1 MSDEPWTERA
11 FRGRVLDVD
20 LSGGTLDDL
29 VIEEG
34 QYRALLGGY
43 GLGARLLFDRI
54 PVGAD
59 PLGPDNVLGFFSG
72 LLTGTPLFG
81 QRFQVVA
88 MSPKNGGWGDSSCGG
103 DFGPVLKFAGYDGV
117 LVRGQAA
124 QPCYIHIEG
133 GRAELR
139 DATSLWGE
147 LAQDAERSLKA
158 TDGDR
163 ASVVVIGPAGEQRS
177 LMAGIANDGG
187 RMAARSGLG
196 AVMGSKRL
204 KAIVAVAPH
213 SALARTPAVLAEL
226 RDAYPGFGAQAVAFY
241 REHGTAGIAPV
252 AAISGDAP
260 VKNWR
265 GVGIVDLVTDGNDP
279 AAVTGPALAERMER
293 SYACWHC
300 HVACGAVTA
309 APEAGAVFDFPA
321 GVQRPQFETVA
332 AFGALTS
339 TATPE
344 AVDGTVAFNH
354 WCNAYGL
361 DTISTGA
368 TIAFAIECYEAGLI
382 TLEDTDGLRL
392 AWGDAEAILAL
403 THRIGRRD
411 GIGDVLA
418 DGVQH
423 AAARL
428 GPRAEAF
435 AMHVDGEEVPM
446 HDPKYDPG
454 YGAAY
459 LGDATP
465 ARHTLWAAGRGDAG
479 TGDRRAPRGQRQ
491 RRAHESAH
499 VMNATGICSFVY
511 QSGPMER
518 LPQWI
523 QLVTGWD
530 VTAEELR
537 EAGERIGVLRLA
549 FALRHGNNPAARVLP
564 GRVSGEPPQR
574 HGPNAGVTVDAVA
587 LRDEW
592 FEAAGWDPVTS
603 LPSRAKLDALGLSDV
618 ADALSITT

>member
-1 MSDEPWTERA
+1 MSDDPSTERA
-11 FRGRVLDVD
+11 FRGRVLDID
-20 LSGGTLDDL
+20 LTTGILGDL
-29 VIEEG
+29 IIEDR

-54 PVGAD
+54 PRGAD
-59 PLGPDNVLGFFSG
+59 PLGPDNVLGFFPG

-103 DFGPVLKFAGYDGV
+103 DFGPVLKFAGFDGV
-117 LVRGQAA
+117 LVRGEAA
-124 QPCYIHIEG
+124 RPCYVHIEG

-139 DATSLWGE
+139 DAGSLWG
-147 LAQDAERSLKA
+147 LLMQDAERALRA
-158 TDGDR
+158 THGAR
-163 ASVVVIGPAGEQRS
+163 ASVVAIGPAGEARS
-177 LMAGIANDGG
+177 LTAGIGNDGG

-204 KAIVAVAPH
+204 KAIVAVAPR

-226 RDAYPGFGAQAVAFY
+226 GDSYPGFDARAVAFY
-241 REHGTAGIAPV
+241 REHGTAGVAPV

-265 GVGIVDLVTDGNDP
+265 GIGIVDLVTDGNDP
-279 AAVTGPALAERMER
+279 TSITGPALADRMAR

-300 HVACGAVTA
+300 HVACGAVTEASADTA
-309 APEAGAVFDFPA
+309 AFEYPS

-332 AFGALTS
+332 AFGALTG

-344 AVDGTVAFNH
+344 ATDGAVAFNH

-368 TIAFAIECYEAGLI
+368 TIAFAIECYERGLI

-392 AWGDAEAILAL
+392 AWGDAAGILAL
-403 THRIGRRD
+403 THRIGRRE
-411 GIGDVLA
+411 GIGELLA
-418 DGVQH
+418 DGVQR
-423 AAARL
+423 AAAHL
-428 GPRAEAF
+428 GPAAEAF

-446 HDPKYDPG
+446 HDPKHDPG

-465 ARHTLWAAGRGDAG
+465 ARHTLWAAGRGASAVAEAG
-479 TGDRRAPRGQRQ
+479 APRGERQ
-491 RRAHESAH
+491 KGAHESAH

-511 QSGPMER
+511 QSGPMAR
-518 LPQWI
+518 LPEWI
-523 QLVTGWD
+523 RLVTGWD
-530 VTAEELR
+530 VTAVELR
-537 EAGERIGVLRLA
+537 DAGERIGLLRLA

-574 HGPNAGVTVDAVA
+574 RGPNAGVTVDAAA

-592 FEAAGWDPVTS
+592 FKAAGWDPVTS
-603 LPSRAKLDALGLSDV
+603 LPSRAKLVALGLGDV
-618 ADALSITT
+618 ADVLMIQA